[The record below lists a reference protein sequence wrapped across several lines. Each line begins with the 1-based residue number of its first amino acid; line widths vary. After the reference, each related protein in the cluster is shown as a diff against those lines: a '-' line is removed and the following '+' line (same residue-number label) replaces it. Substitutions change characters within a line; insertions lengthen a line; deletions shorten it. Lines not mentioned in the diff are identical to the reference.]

1 MKISHWL
8 LIVCLTASLAC
19 SATAF
24 ANDAP
29 ASDDSIR
36 EMLAITNAHKLI
48 DTIKLQI
55 NSLVAAAQ
63 QQAVQGKPL
72 TPEKQAIIDRMQTR
86 MQAALDEM
94 LNWQTLEAM
103 YVRIYRASFTQD
115 ELDGMMAFYRTA
127 AGQALIN
134 KMPLV
139 TQNLM
144 SEVQGQMKPMQEKIQ
159 QIQREATQELKDLP
173 AK

>member
-1 MKISHWL
+1 LKISLWI
-8 LIVCLTASLAC
+8 LIACVLCARTAL
-19 SATAF
+19 

-36 EMLAITNAHKLI
+36 ELLRITNAHKLI
-48 DTIKLQI
+48 DTIKVQV
-55 NSLVAAAQ
+55 NSMVSAAQ
-63 QQAVQGKPL
+63 QQAAQSKPL
-72 TPEKQAIIDRMQTR
+72 TPERQAIIDRMQTR

-94 LNWQTLEAM
+94 LNWQSLEAM

-134 KMPLV
+134 KMPVV

-144 SEVQGQMKPMQEKIQ
+144 NEVQGQVKPMQEKIQ

>member
-1 MKISHWL
+1 LKISHWL
-8 LIVCLTASLAC
+8 LIACLAGSGTAL
-19 SATAF
+19 

-36 EMLAITNAHKLI
+36 EMLDITNAHKLI

-55 NSLVAAAQ
+55 NSMVAAAQ
-63 QQAVQGKPL
+63 QQTLQGKPL
-72 TPEKQAIIDRMQTR
+72 TPEKEAIIGRMQTR

-94 LNWQTLEAM
+94 LNWESLEAM

-159 QIQREATQELKDLP
+159 QIQREATQQLKDLP

>member
-1 MKISHWL
+1 LKISHWL
-8 LIVCLTASLAC
+8 LIACLAC
-19 SATAF
+19 TGTAL

-55 NSLVAAAQ
+55 NSMVAAAQ
-63 QQAVQGKPL
+63 QRALQDKPL
-72 TPEKQAIIDRMQTR
+72 TPEKQATIDRMQTR

-94 LNWQTLEAM
+94 LNWESLEAM

-144 SEVQGQMKPMQEKIQ
+144 SEVQGQMKPMQEKLQ
-159 QIQREATQELKDLP
+159 QIQREATQELQDLP